1 MGSDMNGYEESLSVF
16 ETYKIISIFLANV
29 HLRFLGASHLLIKY
43 YLGQWTTFSVKV
55 HADDL
60 GHLPYFVELRLEHV

>member
-29 HLRFLGASHLLIKY
+29 YLRF
-43 YLGQWTTFSVKV
+43 
-55 HADDL
+55 
-60 GHLPYFVELRLEHV
+60 